1 MKSIGI
7 SGHLLK
13 WFSNYLANR
22 KQRVVINGKASSFLN
37 VQAGIPQGSILGP
50 LLFLIYI
57 NDIVLELNSS
67 IRLFADDTSL
77 SIVVENP
84 ITATNILNS
93 NLLTI
98 HSWAKQWLVDFNAIK
113 TETIVASRK
122 RHKPHHPDLIM
133 DNIVLQEIIR
143 HRHLGITFS
152 SDLTWHNHTVEITT
166 KGWQRLNIL
175 RAFKFKFDRK
185 SLERLYI
192 PIVRPVMEY
201 SWAVWDNC
209 ITQDKK
215 LLESVQI
222 EAMRIVTGA
231 TKLCSIA
238 KLYEDTGWD
247 TLEARREKQKLIIF
261 YKMFSGITPAYLNQL
276 VPTLVQTQSQYSLRN
291 SNNVLSVH
299 ANSTLYY
306 TKLFSLP

>member
-1 MKSIGI
+1 MRKR
-7 SGHLLK
+7 HL
-13 WFSNYLANR
+13 
-22 KQRVVINGKASSFLN
+22 FLN
-37 VQAGIPQGSILGP
+37 VQAGVPQCSILGP
-50 LLFLIYI
+50 LQFLFYI
-57 NDIVLELNSS
+57 NDIVLELNCS

-77 SIVVENP
+77 YIVHVVENP
-84 ITATNILNS
+84 VTAANILNS

-98 HSWAKQWLVDFNAIK
+98 HSWAKQWLVDLNAIK
-113 TETIVASRK
+113 TETMITSRK

-152 SDLTWHNHTVEITT
+152 SDLTWHNHIVEITT
-166 KGWQRLNIL
+166 KRWQRFNTL
-175 RAFKFKFDRK
+175 RALKFKFDRK

-192 PIVRPVMEY
+192 SFVRPVMEY
-201 SWAVWDNC
+201 SWTVWDNC
-209 ITQDKK
+209 TNQEKR

-238 KLYEDTGWD
+238 KLYEGTARE

-261 YKMFSGITPAYLNQL
+261 YKLFSGITPAYLNQL

-306 TKLFSLP
+306 NSFLPSVIWAWNNLPMETRNSTSLT